1 MECKGLVAYKWSM
14 HERLCS
20 LYRLRCNA
28 FSVTVW
34 YDWTIKPPFA
44 WPHLDSSLKA
54 VGCDSACVFLIK
66 HDFKKCGRYIYPWA
80 WWVLVVQMC
89 FGFQLAG
96 LLLCAIE
103 ESLVKPCKP
112 PNPRLD
118 ALKQVK
124 PATVC
129 IICEIFPISVY
140 YINSSFTLFRS
151 TNTCRKKKLSNCKLY
166 IHTHVSLFLSNLL
179 WKLFQHHISFP
190 YSKWKYKCF
199 VHLMNLQIL
208 VKAIKDSL
216 VSSKATNLV
225 LS

>member
-1 MECKGLVAYKWSM
+1 MKGYV
-14 HERLCS
+14 
-20 LYRLRCNA
+20 YRLRCNA

-151 TNTCRKKKLSNCKLY
+151 TNTCRKKKSYPTVNCISTHMCLCFFL
-166 IHTHVSLFLSNLL
+166 ICCENCFNTTFLFHTANENINVLFILWTYKFLSRQL
-179 WKLFQHHISFP
+179 K
-190 YSKWKYKCF
+190 
-199 VHLMNLQIL
+199 IL
-208 VKAIKDSL
+208 
-216 VSSKATNLV
+216 
-225 LS
+225 